1 MTPQA
6 RPMAHRTEQ
15 KKNTAGMTLLRQLA
29 RREAEQAREE
39 ALLSALQ
46 KGLLLR

>member
-6 RPMAHRTEQ
+6 RPMTRRTEQ
-15 KKNTAGMTLLRQLA
+15 KKDTDGKKLLRELA
-29 RREAEQAREE
+29 RREAEQVREE

-46 KGLLLR
+46 RGLLLR